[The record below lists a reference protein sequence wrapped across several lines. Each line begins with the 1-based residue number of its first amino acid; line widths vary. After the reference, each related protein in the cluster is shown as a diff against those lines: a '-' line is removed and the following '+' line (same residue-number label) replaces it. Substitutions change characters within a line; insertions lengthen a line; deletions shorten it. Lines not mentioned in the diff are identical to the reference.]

1 MGQKAVQMLVMH
13 SMWDIFPMVV
23 WKTVCRSL
31 VVVHRHIVSANAD
44 DEHDSQQCLHEMDL
58 KK

>member
-1 MGQKAVQMLVMH
+1 
-13 SMWDIFPMVV
+13 MVV

-31 VVVHRHIVSANAD
+31 VVVQRHSMSANAD